1 MERTIP
7 VYGRNLEEI
16 NNMNDLIEYAKR
28 KLNEACAGGEDAC
41 TIRYWAG
48 YTDGAREA
56 QRRCNKLEE
65 AYEAMYRD
73 LHARTKQL
81 ERVPRS

>member
-1 MERTIP
+1 
-7 VYGRNLEEI
+7 
-16 NNMNDLIEYAKR
+16 MNDLIEYAKR
-28 KLNEACAGGEDAC
+28 KLNEACSGVEDVC

-48 YTDGAREA
+48 YIDGAREA

-73 LHARTKQL
+73 LCARTKQL
-81 ERVPRS
+81 ERVTQELNDLKGASK

>member
-1 MERTIP
+1 
-7 VYGRNLEEI
+7 
-16 NNMNDLIEYAKR
+16 MNDLVEYGKR
-28 KLNEACAGGEDAC
+28 KLDEACAGVEDVC

-48 YTDGAREA
+48 YIDGAKEA

-65 AYEAMYRD
+65 AYESMYRD

-81 ERVPRS
+81 ERVTQELNDLKGASK